1 MTDKPDGKRWEGAQV
16 VLAQII
22 AIFPAFD
29 AHWRSANN
37 LALKEDGSFTYCGA
51 FMEFGFFFLERYEQF
66 QVHRIAE
73 LGAFVSECAESS
85 NEELSTAVCTCFL
98 ENMAGERF
106 CGAFQLHLTGAA
118 RRFYEAWSA

>member
-1 MTDKPDGKRWEGAQV
+1 MTDKPDEKRREDPQFLLEQLIG
-16 VLAQII
+16 
-22 AIFPAFD
+22 IFPEFD
-29 AHWRSANN
+29 TDWRSADN
-37 LALKEDGSFTYCGA
+37 LARKEDGSFTYCGA
-51 FMEFGFFFLERYEQF
+51 WMEFGFFFLEKYEQF
-66 QVHRIAE
+66 PVPRIAE

-98 ENMAGERF
+98 ENMAGECF